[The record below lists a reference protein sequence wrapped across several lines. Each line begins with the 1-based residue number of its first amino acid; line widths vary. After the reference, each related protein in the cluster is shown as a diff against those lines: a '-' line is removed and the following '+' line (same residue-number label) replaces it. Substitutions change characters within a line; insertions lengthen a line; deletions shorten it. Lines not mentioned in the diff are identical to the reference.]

1 MNAIAL
7 FAGAGGLSE
16 GFKRA
21 NFNIL
26 AANEIDEQIA
36 KTYKS
41 RHNLNKG
48 ELFCKDIKDLS
59 VGEIYSAIG
68 EKKIDVIIGGPPC
81 QGFSMAG
88 SRIRE
93 NALLEDPR
101 NYLFREY
108 YRIIDSLSPDFFVME
123 NVPGLKS
130 FKDGMIVREIKRIFN
145 ESGYYID
152 IEVLNS
158 ANYGV
163 PQARN
168 RLFILGSKNIKIN
181 LREKANDY
189 KKSKVTVKNA
199 ISDLNF
205 LEAGEGNK
213 KQDYRIKPESSYQ
226 YNRRKK
232 SNKLYNH
239 KATNH
244 STKTIKKMKQ
254 VKPGEN
260 WRKLNNNGYD
270 INSNHSGAYGRLEW
284 DKPAVTITTR
294 FDTPPGGRFIH
305 PERHR
310 TLTPR
315 EAARIQSFDDDYIFI
330 GNKSSVKKQIGNAVP
345 PLMAEVIAKIIK
357 SAES

>member
-1 MNAIAL
+1 MKAIAL

-21 NFNIL
+21 NYDIL

-41 RHNLNKG
+41 RHNLNEKQ
-48 ELFCKDIKDLS
+48 LFCKDIKDLS
-59 VGEIYSAIG
+59 VEELSEAIDG
-68 EKKIDVIIGGPPC
+68 NNIDVVIGGPPC

-88 SRIRE
+88 SRIRK

-108 YRIIDSLSPDFFVME
+108 YRIIDSLFPDYFVME

-130 FKDGMIVREIKRIFN
+130 FKDGHIVKEIKRIFN
-145 ESGYYID
+145 KSGYHID
-152 IEVLNS
+152 MAILNS
-158 ANYGV
+158 ANYGI

-181 LREKANDY
+181 LTEKASDY
-189 KKSKVTVKNA
+189 QKPKATVRDA

-205 LEAGEGNK
+205 LEAGEGCK
-213 KQDYRIKPESSYQ
+213 EQDYRINPESDFQ
-226 YNRRKK
+226 HNRRRN
-232 SNKLYNH
+232 SYKLYNH

-244 STKTIKKMKQ
+244 NDKTIKKMKE
-254 VKPGEN
+254 VEPGEN

-305 PERHR
+305 PEKHR

-315 EAARIQSFDDDYIFI
+315 EAARIQSFDDDYVFI
-330 GNKSSVKKQIGNAVP
+330 GNKSSIKKQIGNAVP
-345 PLMAEVIAKIIK
+345 PLMAEVIANIIK
-357 SAES
+357 DAES